1 LGKEGKEREMLLFFF
16 LLLCAESAGGV
27 VLPSRQTGQYALETY
42 HTVDVKVGTPGRLM
56 TLRLDFNSALLVT
69 KIPLQ
74 VVSRSYSPFGGGSD
88 VVHFGGRDYRVLV
101 KHDGGAMAAALGCP
115 SCDGVLGL
123 GSGSRV
129 WLYSEETVFT
139 AGAQLL
145 DEELLAFTR
154 GLGDDRGRVIC
165 LPGFTNLCT
174 ASATVRNH
182 PVVVFFGLP
191 ASKTIVPKPVFED
204 YTLGLSIT
212 RNDAEDFGDLDFTFP
227 VVPGTGKSNGFTLRR
242 QDLVSKSRRGGLDLL
257 LQSGGVDNT
266 TVVLSQS
273 SWRSL
278 LMKKNHQTGT
288 MQITSWSVNK
298 HWSVHALL
306 TLLVESV
313 LFLYWILTPS
323 GAWEMSYKPMWKIGA
338 EAAGAILAVVTYALP
353 ATQTAL
359 QGHVEVNIFVG
370 AMLVNQILW
379 QIYAGLVSLGVAAD
393 FFGDLTLPFLGKGN
407 GKERRKR
414 RRMHPRVYLAMNMAN
429 QTILLILAWLLVIET
444 RVETLGGFFSLLF
457 VLILLGN
464 LVYHLLLVGYVPT
477 GDKRTFVWV
486 LYWINALVI
495 VLVGVIVVE
504 IHVLAPFVERFIPM
518 AARFIPLVSVVVY
531 AALILLASSA
541 AKLRSQFELF
551 MRQTMVS
558 KRGKNK

>member
-1 LGKEGKEREMLLFFF
+1 
-16 LLLCAESAGGV
+16 
-27 VLPSRQTGQYALETY
+27 
-42 HTVDVKVGTPGRLM
+42 
-56 TLRLDFNSALLVT
+56 
-69 KIPLQ
+69 
-74 VVSRSYSPFGGGSD
+74 
-88 VVHFGGRDYRVLV
+88 VHFGGRDYRVLA
-101 KHDGGAMAAALGCP
+101 KQDGGAMAAALGCP
-115 SCDGVLGL
+115 RCDGVLGL
-123 GSGSRV
+123 GSGSRI

-154 GLGDDRGRVIC
+154 GLGDDKGRVVC
-165 LPGFTNLCT
+165 LPGFPNLCT
-174 ASATVRNH
+174 ARGVVRGH
-182 PVVVFFGLP
+182 DVMVYFGLP
-191 ASKTIVPKPVFED
+191 ATRTRVPKVVFD
-204 YTLGLSIT
+204 AYSLGLNIGH
-212 RNDAEDFGDLDFTFP
+212 NDPEDWGDLEFTFP
-227 VVPGTGKSNGFTLRR
+227 VIPGSGRANSFRLRR
-242 QDLVSKSRRGGLDLL
+242 EDIVTKSRRGGLDLL
-257 LQSGGVDNT
+257 LESGGLDDT
-266 TVVLSQS
+266 TVILSQS

-278 LMKKNHQTGT
+278 LIRKNHQTGT
-288 MQITSWSVNK
+288 IQTTSWSVSK
-298 HWSVHALL
+298 HWSVYALL

-323 GAWEMSYKPMWKIGA
+323 GAWEMRYKPIWKIGA

-359 QGHVEVNIFVG
+359 QGHIEVNIFVG
-370 AMLVNQILW
+370 AILINQILW

-393 FFGDLTLPFLGKGN
+393 FFGDLSFLGK
-407 GKERRKR
+407 ERGKR

-477 GDKRTFVWV
+477 GDKRTFVWI

-531 AALILLASSA
+531 AALVLLASSA
-541 AKLRSQFELF
+541 AKLRSEFELF
-551 MRQTMVS
+551 MRQTAVS
-558 KRGKNK
+558 RRGKIK